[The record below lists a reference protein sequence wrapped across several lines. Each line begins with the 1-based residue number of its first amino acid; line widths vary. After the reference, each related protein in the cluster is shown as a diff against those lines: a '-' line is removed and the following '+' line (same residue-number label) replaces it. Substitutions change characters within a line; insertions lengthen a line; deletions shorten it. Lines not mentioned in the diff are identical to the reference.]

1 MKKYLILFAVLA
13 FGLCACEADG
23 GSGSS
28 SGRLEGS
35 WKVYKAELLFNGK
48 VVEQADPSDPDF
60 DMGLEYSFSDGYMT
74 VRDSEETLH
83 YPYTYSGKTITATA
97 YFIPIQITV
106 RKLTGSEM
114 EWDMPV
120 PSLNPER
127 DGKVV
132 AKYDGQTIY
141 GSDDYFIETFWY
153 KSGGKI
159 VICSPIDDDDYSEG
173 WFDTMRVYLRKK

>member
-83 YPYTYSGKTITATA
+83 YPIR
-97 YFIPIQITV
+97 I
-106 RKLTGSEM
+106 RER
-114 EWDMPV
+114 
-120 PSLNPER
+120 PSRRRRISSRSRSRCGN
-127 DGKVV
+127 
-132 AKYDGQTIY
+132 
-141 GSDDYFIETFWY
+141 
-153 KSGGKI
+153 
-159 VICSPIDDDDYSEG
+159 
-173 WFDTMRVYLRKK
+173 